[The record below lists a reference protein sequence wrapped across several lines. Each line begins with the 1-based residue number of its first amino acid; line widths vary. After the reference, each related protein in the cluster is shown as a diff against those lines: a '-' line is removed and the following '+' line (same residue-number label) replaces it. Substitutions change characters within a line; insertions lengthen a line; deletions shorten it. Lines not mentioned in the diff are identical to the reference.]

1 MNKQELMQS
10 IATAFNV
17 EPTTRAVAESLGLTT
32 PSVFS
37 WPETGDISRGVLRG
51 VVGDFVRKGKKIPAD
66 IVAALKAAK

>member
-51 VVGDFVRKGKKIPAD
+51 VVGDFVRKGVKVPAD
-66 IVAALKAAK
+66 IVKAIKESK